1 MNESK
6 IFKHDF
12 MNLINYS
19 INNYDKVF
27 LNRHK
32 VELDLI
38 DSSNWF
44 QSFIPT
50 YDNDFIDNV
59 NFTLGKWK

>member
-1 MNESK
+1 MNANK
-6 IFKHDF
+6 TFKAWFYEFDRLF
-12 MNLINYS
+12 NKLLRQS
-19 INNYDKVF
+19 F
-27 LNRHK
+27 LNRDK

-44 QSFIPT
+44 QSVIPT
-50 YDNDFIDNV
+50 YDNELSDNV